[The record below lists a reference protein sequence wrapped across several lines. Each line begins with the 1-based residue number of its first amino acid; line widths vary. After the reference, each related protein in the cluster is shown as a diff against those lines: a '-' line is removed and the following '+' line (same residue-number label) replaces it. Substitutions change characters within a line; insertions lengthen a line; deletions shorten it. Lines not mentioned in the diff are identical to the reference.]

1 MARRWTRDEVFAAR
15 RLRMM
20 RTVPA
25 TSTDDSDIAVM
36 HGAWSQSMRH
46 GSSPVPT
53 RKPARS

>member
-25 TSTDDSDIAVM
+25 TSRDDSDIAVM
-36 HGAWSQSMRH
+36 QGAWSQSMTTA
-46 GSSPVPT
+46 SICVPVT
-53 RKPARS
+53 LQWN